1 MNSSKQIKW
10 GAVLSYLAIA
20 ADILSGLLYTPWMI
34 TAIGKSQYGLYTL
47 ANSVITLFLV
57 DFGLSSATGRYL
69 SKYNAEGDRESA
81 EQFLGAVYK
90 LYLLIDA
97 VILVILTAIFFRM
110 DRIFVNL
117 TAGELEQFRVVY
129 GISAVFSVVNFPLV
143 TFNGILTAYE
153 KFVPL
158 KLADL
163 LYRLCNVVF
172 TVIALL
178 MGYGLYALV
187 TLHAA
192 AALLAAAFKYVV
204 ICRTVPARAN
214 FRYSEKGIYREIF
227 GFSLWTTVSGL
238 AARLVF
244 NITPSILG
252 MVAGSAAI
260 AVFGIVATI
269 EGYAFSITTAINGLF
284 MPKISRMIAGDGSEK
299 ELNRLFL
306 RVGRFQYMLNGL
318 ILVGFAAVGRDFLV
332 LWIGEEY
339 LAAYWGLL
347 LVLVPGLFYN
357 AMQIAN
363 TTMVVTN
370 KVKLMAR
377 ISVVTGMVN
386 VCFSFPLAKR
396 YGAIG
401 ACTSICIAYFL
412 RAMISSIIYHR
423 ELPLD
428 IPRFIKAC
436 YIRMSVPVVLTLAFG
451 ILMNGCIRDGSWLL
465 FLTKA
470 VMLTAFYALTTFFL
484 AFEKQERQ
492 KLLSWLKKKI

>member
-1 MNSSKQIKW
+1 MRDSKQITM
-10 GAVLSYLAIA
+10 GAMLSYIS
-20 ADILSGLLYTPWMI
+20 IIVNIVVSLLYTPWMVA
-34 TAIGKSQYGLYTL
+34 AIGQGQYGLYTL

-97 VILVILTAIFFRM
+97 VILVILTAIFFRI

-117 TAGELEQFRVVY
+117 TPGELEQFRVVY

-227 GFSLWTTVSGL
+227 GFSLWSTVSGL

-252 MVAGSAAI
+252 IAASSAAI
-260 AVFGIVATI
+260 AVFGIVSTI

-299 ELNRLFL
+299 ELNELFL
-306 RVGRFQYMLNGL
+306 RVGKFQYILNGL
-318 ILVGFAAVGRDFLV
+318 IIVGFAAVGRDFLV
-332 LWIGEEY
+332 LWIGEAY

-370 KVKLMAR
+370 KVKMMAL
-377 ISVVTGMVN
+377 ISVVTGISN
-386 VCFSFPLAKR
+386 VCFSYPLAKC

-401 ACTSICIAYFL
+401 ACTSICIAYFF
-412 RAMISSIIYHR
+412 RAIISSIIYHR

-436 YIRMSVPVVLTLAFG
+436 YIRMSVPIVITMAFG
-451 ILMNGCIRDGSWLL
+451 IVMNHCIRDTGWLI
-465 FLTKA
+465 FLLKA
-470 VMLTAFYALTTFFL
+470 MVITAVYALAAIFL
-484 AFEKQERQ
+484 GLEKPERQ
-492 KLLSWLKKKI
+492 KLLSWLKKRI